1 MGRGLMVDVL
11 LVVVILVA
19 VAVSLFVGYLVGRA
33 LTTKAKELETLAR
46 VEDAR
51 EESVKLSRSVLTGK
65 FIEQL
70 APFLPDFRYDPTEVR
85 FIGSPVDCLVFSGAS
100 REECDEVVFLE
111 IKSGKSGLKT
121 IQRRV
126 RDAVKEG
133 RVRWEEYPATH

>member
-1 MGRGLMVDVL
+1 MVDAVL
-11 LVVVILVA
+11 VGLVLVA
-19 VAVSLFVGYLVGRA
+19 VAASLIVGYLIGRP
-33 LTTKAKELETLAR
+33 LTSRSKELEVEERVAEAR
-46 VEDAR
+46 QQ
-51 EESVKLSRSVLTGK
+51 SVKQSRSTLTGK

-85 FIGSPVDCLVFSGAS
+85 FVGSPVDCLVFCGAS
-100 REECDEVVFLE
+100 RDECDEVVFLE

-133 RVRWEEYPATH
+133 RVRWEEYPAIH

>member
-1 MGRGLMVDVL
+1 MVDVL
-11 LVVVILVA
+11 LIVVVLVA
-19 VAVSLFVGYLVGRA
+19 VAVSLFVGFLVGRI
-33 LTTKAKELETLAR
+33 LTMKAKELETLAR

-85 FIGSPVDCLVFSGAS
+85 FIGSPVDCLVFCGAS

-126 RDAVKEG
+126 RDAVNDG
-133 RVRWEEYPATH
+133 RVRWEEYPSPR

>member
-1 MGRGLMVDVL
+1 MVDVL
-11 LVVVILVA
+11 LIVVVLVA

-33 LTTKAKELETLAR
+33 LTTKAKKLETLVL
-46 VEDAR
+46 VEEAR

-85 FIGSPVDCLVFSGAS
+85 FIGSPVDCLVFCGAS
-100 REECDEVVFLE
+100 RDECDEVVFLE
-111 IKSGKSGLKT
+111 IKSGRSGLKT

-133 RVRWEEYPATH
+133 RVRWEEYPATY